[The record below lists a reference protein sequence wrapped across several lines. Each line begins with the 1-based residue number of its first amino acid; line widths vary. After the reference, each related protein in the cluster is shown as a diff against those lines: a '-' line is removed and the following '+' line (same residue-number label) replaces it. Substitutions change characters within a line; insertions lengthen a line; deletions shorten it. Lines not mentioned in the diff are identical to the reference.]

1 MHRLLALSVLCVL
14 AACAEP
20 PPPRAPEPKP
30 EPEPAPS
37 APASAA
43 PATPSAAP
51 RAESPADAAPP
62 PLSSPNAP
70 ALKTDA
76 KEPEAPAGDPRT
88 AGIRR
93 IGVAAQ
99 DCHARHALGI
109 KGRLTLRIAPDQS
122 GAVKSVSVVRARSSK
137 ELALPAFETCV
148 LDAVKKERLSPA
160 RDEDDELELPLTFEP
175 NH

>member
-1 MHRLLALSVLCVL
+1 MRRHVVLSVLCGL

-20 PPPRAPEPKP
+20 PPPQVPEPKA
-30 EPEPAPS
+30 EPAPS
-37 APASAA
+37 APASV
-43 PATPSAAP
+43 PSAAP
-51 RAESPADAAPP
+51 SSPPRPRSVADAAPP

-70 ALKTDA
+70 APQKPDA
-76 KEPEAPAGDPRT
+76 GQPEAPAGDPRT

-99 DCHARHALGI
+99 ECHARHAPGL
-109 KGRLTLRIAPDQS
+109 KGSLTLRVAPDQN
-122 GAVKSVSVVRARSSK
+122 GAVKSASILRARSSK

>member
-1 MHRLLALSVLCVL
+1 MQRLLALSVLCVL

-20 PPPRAPEPKP
+20 PPPRAPEPR
-30 EPEPAPS
+30 PEPAPS

-43 PATPSAAP
+43 PAPPSAAP
-51 RAESPADAAPP
+51 RAESPAVAAPP

-70 ALKTDA
+70 AVKTDS
-76 KEPEAPAGDPRT
+76 KEPEAPAGEPRT

-99 DCHARHALGI
+99 DCHARHAPGI
-109 KGRLTLRIAPDQS
+109 RGRLTLRIAPDQS
-122 GAVKSVSVVRARSSK
+122 GAVKSAGVIRAKSSR

-148 LDAVKKERLSPA
+148 LDAVKKERLSPG

-175 NH
+175 NN